1 LETKDGGNGKVRE
14 NVVSI
19 ANLFLTQISWSN
31 KSLCH
36 LPPPV
41 PQSKRGGIV
50 EAAMSNSLAPAIVEY
65 LRAWMMA
72 PEHIENPYPTE
83 EEKAEIIA
91 STGVDRKQLSCWFSN
106 NRKRFWKPKVDEIRA
121 QYGLA
126 ETDPFP
132 PELLATATFYTPAGS
147 EGMNDAGE
155 NNDESEPDNK
165 HQKLSSDIVAV

>member
-1 LETKDGGNGKVRE
+1 
-14 NVVSI
+14 
-19 ANLFLTQISWSN
+19 
-31 KSLCH
+31 
-36 LPPPV
+36 
-41 PQSKRGGIV
+41 
-50 EAAMSNSLAPAIVEY
+50 MSNSLAPAIVEY

-155 NNDESEPDNK
+155 NNVESEPDNK